1 MNKNHLL
8 VVPVAALMLAFA
20 GGFPGSR
27 GPKSAEAAL
36 AAVIGRPAP
45 DLTLPDQRGRP
56 FAFRGRVG
64 LGPLALFF
72 FIRNGT
78 PG

>member
-1 MNKNHLL
+1 MSRVERPEDL
-8 VVPVAALMLAFA
+8 VGLPV
-20 GGFPGSR
+20 
-27 GPKSAEAAL
+27 
-36 AAVIGRPAP
+36 P
-45 DLTLPDQRGRP
+45 DLSLPSSSGGT

-72 FIRNGT
+72 YLRNST